1 MELAKTV
8 SSISLFS
15 HILHIGTK
23 SSVFTNGKGKGE
35 GFEERRGKIPINLSR
50 GGQAEEVGRALSEYR
65 ELSEILEISPVAR
78 GMVQLLICFVSLKK
92 ALAGCLGSSV
102 D

>member
-15 HILHIGTK
+15 HILHK

-50 GGQAEEVGRALSEYR
+50 GGQADEVGRALSEYR
-65 ELSEILEISPVAR
+65 
-78 GMVQLLICFVSLKK
+78 G
-92 ALAGCLGSSV
+92 
-102 D
+102 